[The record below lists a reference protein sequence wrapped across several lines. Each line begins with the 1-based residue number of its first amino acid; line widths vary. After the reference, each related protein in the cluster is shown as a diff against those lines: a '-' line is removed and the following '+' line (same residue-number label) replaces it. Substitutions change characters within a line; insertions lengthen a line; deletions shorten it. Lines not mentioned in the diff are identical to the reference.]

1 MTSNKRQSRKYITNW
16 QANQFVSF
24 YPYLHFWITTD
35 LYEWY
40 IYYSYKVFHWISQSY
55 AMHHN
60 LFQVVE
66 V

>member
-1 MTSNKRQSRKYITNW
+1 MTFNKRQWIKYIPNW
-16 QANQFVSF
+16 HINLLVS
-24 YPYLHFWITTD
+24 YDPYLHFLITTD
-35 LYEWY
+35 LCEWY